1 MTNWT
6 PALEKN
12 IRDVGDYAE
21 ETLRLLVNP
30 DVSAAGTLTRI
41 FTSSTRTGTPL
52 MKKTCKMAGFEF
64 RSDWREGLEKLS
76 KIAAENGS
84 DAAAKIDR
92 VLAAADR
99 MMQDIKNAPGG
110 NIEKLRLIKKQK
122 FDF

>member
-12 IRDVGDYAE
+12 IRAIGDYAE
-21 ETLRLLVNP
+21 DTLRLLINP
-30 DVSAAGTLTRI
+30 DISAAGTLTRI
-41 FTSSTRTGTPL
+41 FTSAARTGTPL

-64 RSDWREGLEKLS
+64 KSDWREGLEKLS
-76 KIAAENGS
+76 KVAAANNS
-84 DAAAKIDR
+84 DAADKINH
-92 VLAAADR
+92 VLAAADS
-99 MMQDIKNAPGG
+99 MMQEIKNAPGG